1 MIFMYFLKIVIL
13 FSPFIKDSIYMNIH
27 ILELNVAVSCSC
39 FEEIEQLIFSCA
51 KHHCHAA
58 SM

>member
-27 ILELNVAVSCSC
+27 ILELNVAVSCSY
-39 FEEIEQLIFSCA
+39 FEEIEQYSHVLSIIAMQYLCS
-51 KHHCHAA
+51 
-58 SM
+58 